1 MMITVKVKNSG
12 ELVAT
17 NVQVANNPYTR
28 VLGLMFKPNMNGMGG
43 LLLNPCNS
51 IHTFFMRFP
60 IDVVFISKDDVVIKV
75 IRSMAP
81 WKMSW
86 IYFKARKTLELPSG
100 SLPTSIVEGIQLEVE
115 GV

>member
-1 MMITVKVKNSG
+1 MMTVKIKNSG

-17 NVQVANNPYTR
+17 NVKTADNPYTR

-60 IDVVFISKDDVVIKV
+60 IDVVFLSSNNTVIKV
-75 IRSMAP
+75 IRSMQP
-81 WKMSW
+81 WRMSW
-86 IYFKARKTLELPSG
+86 IYFKAKKTLELPSG
-100 SLPTSIVEGIQLEVE
+100 SLSENVKDGTVLEVE
-115 GV
+115 IV

>member
-1 MMITVKVKNSG
+1 MMTVKIKNSG

-17 NVQVANNPYTR
+17 NVKTADNPYTR
-28 VLGLMFKPNMNGMGG
+28 VLGLMFKANMNGMGG

-60 IDVVFISKDDVVIKV
+60 IDVVFLSNDNTVIKV
-75 IRSMAP
+75 IRSMQP
-81 WKMSW
+81 WRMSW

-100 SLPTSIVEGIQLEVE
+100 SLSENVKDGTVLEVE
-115 GV
+115 IV